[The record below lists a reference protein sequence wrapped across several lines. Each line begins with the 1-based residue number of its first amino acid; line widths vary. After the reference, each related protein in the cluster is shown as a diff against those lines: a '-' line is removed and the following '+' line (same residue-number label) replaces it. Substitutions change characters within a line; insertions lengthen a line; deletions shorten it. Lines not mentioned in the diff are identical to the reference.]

1 MHLVA
6 IAGRV
11 GGLAVALGLG
21 MAANSSA
28 SVATAAPDSPASSE
42 GANSLGAARSQSAGK
57 QQAREP
63 GSPQAQAVELTPVSH
78 SASRG
83 TERSAKVTPLRITTS
98 PGADRPSSA
107 PTLSVKKSRS
117 RSVISAQ
124 TNSPADQESTARSSA
139 PPATHVPAD
148 SMVSG
153 IVDPSP
159 ALQSNPDPLGPHGSA
174 ASWTLLAAARREVG
188 VPGSA
193 ATTQDPRQA
202 AAGLPRQSVSGST
215 LTLKDEIDIWFDGFN
230 NSIGWIPLVGTV
242 INGAKFA
249 VDAASLAISVIS
261 FDLPQ
266 IVTEIGNLAVDA
278 IGLVPVVGAPLAS
291 LIYQTLL
298 GGNIK
303 FGRLIQTSLQNYL
316 DADEVWAKSQFRVE
330 SVEVSPGVFGSYA
343 GIANVSTPTKA
354 AVGIPVDITN
364 NGFENNW
371 SIPIEGRFA
380 LLALSF

>member
-1 MHLVA
+1 M
-6 IAGRV
+6 
-11 GGLAVALGLG
+11 
-21 MAANSSA
+21 
-28 SVATAAPDSPASSE
+28 
-42 GANSLGAARSQSAGK
+42 
-57 QQAREP
+57 
-63 GSPQAQAVELTPVSH
+63 
-78 SASRG
+78 
-83 TERSAKVTPLRITTS
+83 
-98 PGADRPSSA
+98 
-107 PTLSVKKSRS
+107 
-117 RSVISAQ
+117 
-124 TNSPADQESTARSSA
+124 
-139 PPATHVPAD
+139 
-148 SMVSG
+148 
-153 IVDPSP
+153 
-159 ALQSNPDPLGPHGSA
+159 
-174 ASWTLLAAARREVG
+174 
-188 VPGSA
+188 PGSA
-193 ATTQDPRQA
+193 ATMQDPRQA
-202 AAGLPRQSVSGST
+202 AAGLPRQTVSDST